1 MRQSKTFGRRVAT
14 PLRQP
19 FSATVPQPNLPR
31 DELRSSLAVLPQ
43 PSNDEIADVDRELE
57 EWKAARKL
65 MRRSFREPW
74 RTLAIA
80 TSIGFGLSFWLL
92 PDSVADVVQYVS
104 GGLTLASVFA
114 GMRRPM
120 AEAKESLEPRIEP
133 VA

>member
-1 MRQSKTFGRRVAT
+1 MRQSKTFGRRLAT

-19 FSATVPQPNLPR
+19 LSPAMPQPHLPR
-31 DELRSSLAVLPQ
+31 DEPRSLFATLPQ

-65 MRRSFREPW
+65 RRRSFREPW

-92 PDSVADVVQYVS
+92 PDSVADVVQYVTAALS
-104 GGLTLASVFA
+104 LASVFA
-114 GMRRPM
+114 GLRRPKSQG
-120 AEAKESLEPRIEP
+120 AELLEPKIEP
-133 VA
+133 TA